1 MRQNK
6 FLLIFLTWSLTLAA
20 KTVTLSW
27 EPVEDE
33 IRCYR
38 IYWGTQ
44 SGVYSNF
51 IDVGT
56 ETLYSIDALQDSV
69 RYYIAVTAV
78 DYWGNES
85 DYSDEVATSGSEH
98 PATPDRFELQNNYP
112 NPFNS
117 QTILV
122 FALPE
127 KSLISLTIYNTLG
140 QKIRTL
146 ENAFFDV
153 GLHQSVWNGEDNNGR
168 PMPSGAYIGVLMI
181 DNLRLSRRMLLVR

>member
-1 MRQNK
+1 MRQIK
-6 FLLIFLTWSLTLAA
+6 FQLIFLAWSLTLAA
-20 KTVTLSW
+20 KTVTLAW

-44 SGVYSNF
+44 SGVYGNF

-56 ETLYSIDALQDSV
+56 KTLYAIDSLQDSV

-85 DYSDEVATSGSEH
+85 DFSDEVATSGSEH
-98 PATPDRFELQNNYP
+98 PYTPERFELQNNYP
-112 NPFNS
+112 NPFNT

-146 ENAFFDV
+146 ENAFYDA
-153 GLHQSVWNGEDNNGR
+153 GLHQSAWNGADDNGR
-168 PMPSGAYIGVLMI
+168 PMPSGTYIGVLLI
-181 DNLRLSRRMLLVR
+181 DNLRLSRTMVLVR